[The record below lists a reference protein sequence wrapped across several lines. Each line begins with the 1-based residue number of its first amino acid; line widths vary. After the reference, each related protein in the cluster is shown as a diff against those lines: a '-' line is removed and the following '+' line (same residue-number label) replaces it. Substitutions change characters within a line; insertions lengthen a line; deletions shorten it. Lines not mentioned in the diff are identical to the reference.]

1 MLDLVPAFFL
11 ENFQLVAQMTL
22 VMVEFILGSKFT
34 PKVFLENGRAI
45 F

>member
-22 VMVEFILGSKFT
+22 VMVGFILGSKFT